1 MVEIPGIVIV
11 IYLILFISI
20 VISEIENY
28 KKEIQLLVA
37 TVKKKK
43 ALSEG
48 KKFYSSAAWA
58 KAKRKVRARQMEASG
73 FDFIYCEDCGITSKD
88 IDENLRPIVMS
99 VGHDKARSK
108 YPDLALDL
116 DNLFIQCMP
125 CNLAQGTESRQKTGY
140 NKIINKNS

>member
-1 MVEIPGIVIV
+1 MTEMPGVVIV

-20 VISEIENY
+20 VISEVDNY

-37 TVKKKK
+37 SVKKKK
-43 ALSEG
+43 VLSEG

-58 KAKRKVRARQMEASG
+58 KAKRKVRARQMESSG

-88 IDENLRPIVMS
+88 IDENLRPAVMS

-116 DNLFIQCMP
+116 DNLFVQCMS
-125 CNLAQGTESRQKTGY
+125 CNLAQGIEGRQKTGY